1 VRSLTSDVTS
11 GPTKENRLRA
21 AFSRATWLV
30 ETRGAPGADASQT
43 LDSSGITWIGY
54 FAVHD
59 FARGV
64 VAAASGDVAAARTA
78 LAQLSARIDSARV
91 VPVGENRNWFDALS
105 ENDLAQA
112 RALAAALDGAVEF
125 AEGQHAAGIV
135 QVREA
140 IAATAQMEFEYGP
153 PWSAK
158 PFEELLG
165 ELLLADGKHAEA
177 AAAFERVLVIYPN
190 RRLAVEGLAAAKAA
204 P

>member
-1 VRSLTSDVTS
+1 MSD
-11 GPTKENRLRA
+11 
-21 AFSRATWLV
+21 
-30 ETRGAPGADASQT
+30 
-43 LDSSGITWIGY
+43 
-54 FAVHD
+54 
-59 FARGV
+59 
-64 VAAASGDVAAARTA
+64 
-78 LAQLSARIDSARV
+78 RINSARV

-112 RALAAALDGAVEF
+112 RALATALDGAVEF
-125 AEGQHAAGIV
+125 AEGQRAAGIV

-165 ELLLADGKHAEA
+165 ELLLADGQKAEA
-177 AAAFERVLVIYPN
+177 AAEFERVLVTYPN
-190 RRLAVEGLAAAKAA
+190 RRLAVQGLAAAKVV